1 MKNIF
6 LILIFLTACSHEN
19 HDSLDNILS
28 KGRLPDLKQ
37 GKMIQISSYD
47 TSGGNNDRINIHKD
61 QTAVIAE
68 MEGPGLITRIWITI
82 DSRGP
87 HFLRRILLRM
97 YWDDEENPS
106 VEVPVGD
113 FFGCGFEY
121 KHHITEYIGMTS
133 GGYYCYFP
141 MPFSK
146 KARIEAVNQ
155 TGQEIYAFYYQV
167 NYQRLEEP
175 LTEDVAYFHA
185 NWRRDIRTDYAEN
198 YTVLEAEGRGH
209 FVGLN
214 MSMQPY
220 NRSLWYLEG
229 DEMVYVDGEKFP
241 SVYGT
246 GMEDYF
252 NAGWYFKNG
261 TFNAPYHGLIIKDDS
276 LGRISAYRYHIPDP
290 ISFKKSIK
298 FTIEHGHGN
307 KEICDFSS
315 TAYWY
320 QKEPHKKFNPILKPA
335 LRIPLRVVVPNGLVE
350 AEGLKI
356 ETVETR
362 HCLVFTEDM
371 SEFGPEWSGL
381 KQAKIEAVGKGDS
394 FKITIPDAVEKSYNV
409 DLYFSKG
416 PGYGKTNVLYKGKK
430 IAGFNGYYEQVY
442 PGGSITLSN
451 LKPVDNQ
458 LDIKFVIS
466 GKDKKSTGY
475 AVGIDGFKL
484 NPVREFIPE
493 WYVIGPF
500 PNKRDSDILRYG
512 LDTLYPPEQEINL
525 TKTYLGADSQ
535 RVKWKKYKTPER
547 GYFTLWDKCK
557 PYEFVVCYA
566 LTYVYSAQEQSV
578 PLLIGSDDGS
588 KVFLNDQ
595 ELYRFLDVRIAAP
608 DQDKVELNLKKGWN
622 KLLLKIENN
631 FGGYAFFARIL
642 DTNNNLRY
650 SLDKK

>member
-1 MKNIF
+1 MKNLF
-6 LILIFLTACSHEN
+6 LIIIFLTSCDYDN
-19 HDSLDNILS
+19 HDSLDTILS
-28 KGRLPDLKQ
+28 KECLPYLKQ
-37 GKMIQISSYD
+37 SKMIQVSSYD
-47 TSGGNNDRINIHKD
+47 TTGGNNDRINIHKD

-68 MEGPGLITRIWITI
+68 MEGPGVITRIWITI
-82 DSRGP
+82 DSRDP

-121 KHHITEYIGMTS
+121 KHHITEYVGMSS

-141 MPFSK
+141 MPFNK
-146 KARIEAVNQ
+146 KVRIEVVNQ

-175 LTEDVAYFHA
+175 LKDDVAYFHA
-185 NWRRDIRTDYAEN
+185 NWRRDIRTDYEDN

-220 NRSLWYLEG
+220 SRSLWYLEG

-241 SVYGT
+241 SIYGT
-246 GMEDYF
+246 GTEDYF
-252 NAGWYFKNG
+252 TSGWYFKNG
-261 TFNAPYHGLIIKDDS
+261 TFNAPYHGLVLKDDS
-276 LGRISAYRYHIPDP
+276 LGRITAYRHHIPDP
-290 ISFKKSIK
+290 IPFKKSIK
-298 FTIEHGHGN
+298 FTMEHGNDN

-320 QKEPHKKFNPILKPA
+320 QKEPHKKFDSMLKAA

-350 AEGLKI
+350 AEELQVEGKI
-356 ETVETR
+356 KYQI
-362 HCLVFTEDM
+362 EDM
-371 SEFGPEWSGL
+371 SGFGPEWSGL
-381 KQAKIEAVGKGDS
+381 KQVKIEAVRKGDS
-394 FKITIPDAVEKSYNV
+394 FKITIPDAIEKSYNV
-409 DLYFSKG
+409 DLYFTKG
-416 PGYGKTNVLYKGKK
+416 QQYGKTDVFYKGKK
-430 IAGFNGYYEQVY
+430 VAGFNGYYEQVY
-442 PGGSITLSN
+442 PGGKITLNN
-451 LKPVDNQ
+451 LKPVDGQ
-458 LDIKFVIS
+458 IDINFVIT

-500 PNKRDSDILRYG
+500 PNERESDILRYG
-512 LDTLYPPEQEINL
+512 LDTVYPPEQEINL
-525 TKTYLGADSQ
+525 IKTYFGADSQ

-557 PYEFVVCYA
+557 PYEFVVCYV

-608 DQDKVELNLKKGWN
+608 DQDEVELNLKKGWN

-642 DTNNNLRY
+642 DTTNNLRY
-650 SLDKK
+650 SPDKK